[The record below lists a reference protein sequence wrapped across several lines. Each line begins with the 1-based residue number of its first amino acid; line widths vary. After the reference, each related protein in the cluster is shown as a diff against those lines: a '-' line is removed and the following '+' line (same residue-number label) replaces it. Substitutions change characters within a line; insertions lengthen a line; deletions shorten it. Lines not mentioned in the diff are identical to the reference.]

1 MGIEK
6 NMEEMSVAK
15 CSCFVS
21 FNQDTQC
28 TLKYIMSEQKY
39 GADIVADSLIN
50 HGVDLVFGIPG
61 AKIDRLFETLE
72 HPKAGQKVPKLIV
85 ARHEQNAAFMA
96 QAFARITGKTGVV
109 IATSG
114 PGVGNLVTGLM
125 TANAESDPVVA
136 IGGQVQRKDLYRL
149 THQST
154 NSVALFTPIT
164 NFSSEVQDPNNISEI
179 LANAFAAANGAK
191 KGAAFV
197 SLPQDIDD
205 APVNI
210 NALAQVPMAQQGAAS
225 LVDLD
230 WLAGAI
236 KQAKLPV
243 LLVGARASDDESVA
257 SLHKLLNQVS
267 LPVVE
272 TFQGAGVISR
282 DLEEASYFGR
292 IGLFRN
298 QTGDKLLQ
306 QSDLVITLGYDAIE
320 YEPRNWN
327 KENNL
332 NIVALD
338 TTPVQID
345 NNFVPQR
352 QLVGDL
358 SQSIDLLTERI
369 AGYQLPDDSQQTLH
383 DLKTDLRLSNEP
395 TYTPA
400 EGNLNHPLTVIKSIQ
415 AHVTD
420 DMTVSTD
427 IGSHYIWMARHFKS
441 YVARHFL
448 ISNGMQTLGVGL
460 PWAMTAA
467 MVRPNAKS
475 VSVSGDGGFFFSAM
489 ELETAVRLNLNT
501 VHIVWNDNA
510 HYDMVKFQEEM
521 KYDGESAGV
530 DFGNID
536 LVKYAEAFGAKGLRV
551 TTPADLDAVLDEAF
565 ATQGPV
571 VVDIPVDYS
580 HNYELGSQ
588 LIQGE
593 G

>member
-1 MGIEK
+1 MANK
-6 NMEEMSVAK
+6 
-15 CSCFVS
+15 
-21 FNQDTQC
+21 
-28 TLKYIMSEQKY
+28 KY
-39 GADIVADSLIN
+39 GADIVTDSLVN

-72 HPKAGQKVPKLIV
+72 HPAEGQRVPKLVV

-114 PGVGNLVTGLM
+114 PGVGNLATGLM
-125 TANAESDPVVA
+125 TATAESDPIVA
-136 IGGQVQRKDLYRL
+136 IGGQVPRNDLYRL

-154 NSVALFTPIT
+154 NSVALFSPIT
-164 NFSSEVQDPNNISEI
+164 NLASEIQDPNNISEI
-179 LANAFAAANGAK
+179 IANAFAAANGVK
-191 KGAAFV
+191 KGATFV
-197 SLPQDIDD
+197 SLPQDVDD
-205 APVNI
+205 AQVTI
-210 NALAQVPMAQQGAAS
+210 EALPKITPAQQGAAAIK
-225 LVDLD
+225 DID
-230 WLAGAI
+230 WLAEQI
-236 KQAKLPV
+236 KAAKLPV
-243 LLVGARASDDESVA
+243 LLVGSRGSDDATVTA
-257 SLHKLLNQVS
+257 LHQLLKQTT

-282 DLEEASYFGR
+282 ELEPETFFGR

-298 QTGDKLLQ
+298 QTGDKLLK

-327 KENNL
+327 KENTL

-358 SQSIDLLTERI
+358 AQSLRLLIERLN
-369 AGYQLPDDSQQTLH
+369 GYELPTTSKEV
-383 DLKTDLRLSNEP
+383 LKKLKADLRASDEP
-395 TYTPA
+395 SYTPA
-400 EGNLNHPLTVIKSIQ
+400 QGNLNHPLDVIKSIQ

-441 YVARHFL
+441 YVARHYL

-460 PWAMTAA
+460 PWALAAA

-489 ELETAVRLNLNT
+489 ELETAVRLGLNT

-510 HYDMVKFQEEM
+510 YYDMVKFQEEM
-521 KYDGESAGV
+521 KYNGQSAGV
-530 DFGNID
+530 KFGNID
-536 LVKYAEAFGAKGLRV
+536 LVKYAESFGAKGLRV
-551 TTPADLDAVLDEAF
+551 ETPDDLDTVLDEAF
-565 ATQGPV
+565 STQGPV

-588 LIQGE
+588 LIGSE

>member
-1 MGIEK
+1 MANK
-6 NMEEMSVAK
+6 
-15 CSCFVS
+15 
-21 FNQDTQC
+21 
-28 TLKYIMSEQKY
+28 KY
-39 GADIVADSLIN
+39 GADIVTDSLVN

-72 HPKAGQKVPKLIV
+72 HPAEGQRVPKLVV

-114 PGVGNLVTGLM
+114 PGVGNLATGLM
-125 TANAESDPVVA
+125 TATAESDPIVA
-136 IGGQVQRKDLYRL
+136 IGGQVPRNDLYRL

-154 NSVALFTPIT
+154 NSVALFSPIT
-164 NFSSEVQDPNNISEI
+164 NLASEIQDPNNISEI
-179 LANAFAAANGAK
+179 IANAFAAANGAK
-191 KGAAFV
+191 KGATFV
-197 SLPQDIDD
+197 SLPQDVDD
-205 APVNI
+205 AQVTI
-210 NALAQVPMAQQGAAS
+210 EALPKITPAQQGAAAIK
-225 LVDLD
+225 DID
-230 WLAGAI
+230 WLAEQI
-236 KQAKLPV
+236 KAAKLPV
-243 LLVGARASDDESVA
+243 LLVGSRGSDDATVTA
-257 SLHKLLNQVS
+257 LHQLLKQTT

-282 DLEEASYFGR
+282 ELEPETFFGR

-298 QTGDKLLQ
+298 QTGDKLLK

-358 SQSIDLLTERI
+358 AQSLRLLIERLN
-369 AGYQLPDDSQQTLH
+369 GYELPTTSKVV
-383 DLKTDLRLSNEP
+383 LKKLKADLRASDEP
-395 TYTPA
+395 SYTPA
-400 EGNLNHPLTVIKSIQ
+400 QGNLNHPLDVIKSIQ

-441 YVARHFL
+441 YVARHYL

-460 PWAMTAA
+460 PWALGAA

-489 ELETAVRLNLNT
+489 ELETAVRLGLNT

-510 HYDMVKFQEEM
+510 YYDMVKFQEEM
-521 KYDGESAGV
+521 KYNGQSAGV
-530 DFGNID
+530 KFGNID
-536 LVKYAEAFGAKGLRV
+536 LVKYAESFGAKGLRV
-551 TTPADLDAVLDEAF
+551 ETPDDLDTVLDEAF
-565 ATQGPV
+565 STQGPV

-588 LIQGE
+588 LIGSE

>member
-1 MGIEK
+1 M
-6 NMEEMSVAK
+6 
-15 CSCFVS
+15 
-21 FNQDTQC
+21 T
-28 TLKYIMSEQKY
+28 EQKY
-39 GADIVADSLIN
+39 GSDIVTDSLVN

-72 HPKAGQKVPKLIV
+72 HPKTGQKVPKLIV
-85 ARHEQNAAFMA
+85 TRHEQNAAFMA
-96 QAFARITGKTGVV
+96 QAFSRITGKTGVV

-114 PGVGNLVTGLM
+114 PGVGNLATGLM
-125 TANAESDPVVA
+125 TANAESDSVVA
-136 IGGQVQRKDLYRL
+136 IGGQVPRRDLYRL

-154 NSVALFTPIT
+154 NSVSLFNAIT
-164 NFSSEVQDPNNISEI
+164 HYSSEIQDPNNISEI
-179 LANAFAAANGAK
+179 IANAFAAANGAK

-197 SLPQDIDD
+197 SLPQDVDD
-205 APVNI
+205 APVSI
-210 NALAQVPMAQQGAAS
+210 SALPQVPEAQQGAAAIA
-225 LVDLD
+225 DID
-230 WLAGAI
+230 WLTEQI
-236 KQAKLPV
+236 KQANLPV
-243 LLVGARASDDESVA
+243 LLVGARGSDDATVTA
-257 SLHKLLNQVS
+257 LHHLLKQTT

-282 DLEEASYFGR
+282 DLEPETFFGR

-306 QSDLVITLGYDAIE
+306 QADLVVTLGYDAIE

-338 TTPVQID
+338 TTHVQID
-345 NNFVPQR
+345 NNFVPKR
-352 QLVGDL
+352 QLIGDL
-358 SQSIDLLTERI
+358 AQSLDLLAERINGYQVPAESQSV
-369 AGYQLPDDSQQTLH
+369 
-383 DLKTDLRLSNEP
+383 LKALKDDLRASDESS
-395 TYTPA
+395 YTPA
-400 EGNLNHPLTVIKSIQ
+400 EGNLNHPLNVIKSIQ

-441 YVARHFL
+441 YVARHYL

-460 PWAMTAA
+460 PWALAAA

-489 ELETAVRLNLNT
+489 ELETAVRLGLNT

-510 HYDMVKFQEEM
+510 YYDMVKFQEEM
-521 KYDGESAGV
+521 KYNGQSAGV
-530 DFGNID
+530 KFGNID
-536 LVKYAEAFGAKGLRV
+536 LVKYAESFGAKGLRV
-551 TTPADLDAVLDEAF
+551 ETPDDLDTVLDEAF
-565 ATQGPV
+565 STQGPV

-588 LIQGE
+588 LIGSE

>member
-1 MGIEK
+1 MANK
-6 NMEEMSVAK
+6 
-15 CSCFVS
+15 
-21 FNQDTQC
+21 
-28 TLKYIMSEQKY
+28 KY
-39 GADIVADSLIN
+39 GADIVTDSLVN

-72 HPKAGQKVPKLIV
+72 HPAEGQRVPKLVV

-114 PGVGNLVTGLM
+114 PGVGNLATGLM
-125 TANAESDPVVA
+125 TATAESDPIVA
-136 IGGQVQRKDLYRL
+136 IGGQVPRNDLYRL

-154 NSVALFTPIT
+154 NSVALFSPIT
-164 NFSSEVQDPNNISEI
+164 NLASEIQDPNNISEI
-179 LANAFAAANGAK
+179 IANAFAAANGAK
-191 KGAAFV
+191 KGATFV
-197 SLPQDIDD
+197 SLPQDVDD
-205 APVNI
+205 AQVTI
-210 NALAQVPMAQQGAAS
+210 EALPKITPAQQGAAAIK
-225 LVDLD
+225 DID
-230 WLAGAI
+230 WLAEQI
-236 KQAKLPV
+236 KAAKLPV
-243 LLVGARASDDESVA
+243 LLVGSRGSDDATVTA
-257 SLHKLLNQVS
+257 LHQLLKQTT

-282 DLEEASYFGR
+282 ELEPETFFGR

-298 QTGDKLLQ
+298 QTGDKLLK

-358 SQSIDLLTERI
+358 AQSLRLLIERLN
-369 AGYQLPDDSQQTLH
+369 GYELPTTSKEV
-383 DLKTDLRLSNEP
+383 LKKLKADLRASDEP
-395 TYTPA
+395 SYTPA
-400 EGNLNHPLTVIKSIQ
+400 QGNLNHPLDVIKSIQ

-427 IGSHYIWMARHFKS
+427 IGSHYIWLARHFKS
-441 YVARHFL
+441 YVARHYL

-460 PWAMTAA
+460 PWALAAA
-467 MVRPNAKS
+467 MVRPNAIS

-489 ELETAVRLNLNT
+489 ELETAVRLGLNT

-510 HYDMVKFQEEM
+510 YYDMVKFQEEM
-521 KYDGESAGV
+521 KYNGQSAGV
-530 DFGNID
+530 KFGNID
-536 LVKYAEAFGAKGLRV
+536 LVKYAESFGAKGLRV
-551 TTPADLDAVLDEAF
+551 ETPDDLDTVLDEAF
-565 ATQGPV
+565 STQGPV

-588 LIQGE
+588 LIGSE

>member
-1 MGIEK
+1 MANK
-6 NMEEMSVAK
+6 
-15 CSCFVS
+15 
-21 FNQDTQC
+21 
-28 TLKYIMSEQKY
+28 KY
-39 GADIVADSLIN
+39 GADIVTDSLVN

-72 HPKAGQKVPKLIV
+72 HPAEGQRVPKLVV

-114 PGVGNLVTGLM
+114 PGVGNLATGLM
-125 TANAESDPVVA
+125 TATAESDPIVA
-136 IGGQVQRKDLYRL
+136 IGGQVPRNDLYRL

-154 NSVALFTPIT
+154 NSIALFSPIT
-164 NFSSEVQDPNNISEI
+164 NLASEIQDPNNISEI
-179 LANAFAAANGAK
+179 IANAFAAANSAK
-191 KGAAFV
+191 KGATFV
-197 SLPQDIDD
+197 SLPQDVDD
-205 APVNI
+205 AQVTI
-210 NALAQVPMAQQGAAS
+210 EALPKITPAQQGAAAIK
-225 LVDLD
+225 DID
-230 WLAGAI
+230 WLAEQI
-236 KQAKLPV
+236 KAAKLPV
-243 LLVGARASDDESVA
+243 LLVGSRGSDDATVTA
-257 SLHKLLNQVS
+257 LHQLLKQTT

-282 DLEEASYFGR
+282 ELEPETFFGR

-298 QTGDKLLQ
+298 QTGDKLLK

-358 SQSIDLLTERI
+358 AQSLRLLIERLN
-369 AGYQLPDDSQQTLH
+369 GYELPTTSKVV
-383 DLKTDLRLSNEP
+383 LKKLKADLRASDEP
-395 TYTPA
+395 SYTPA
-400 EGNLNHPLTVIKSIQ
+400 QGNLNHPLDVIKSIQ

-441 YVARHFL
+441 YVARHYL

-460 PWAMTAA
+460 PWALAAA

-489 ELETAVRLNLNT
+489 ELETAVRLGLNT

-510 HYDMVKFQEEM
+510 YYDMVKFQEEM
-521 KYDGESAGV
+521 KYNGQSAGV
-530 DFGNID
+530 KFGNID
-536 LVKYAEAFGAKGLRV
+536 LVKYAESFGAKGLRV
-551 TTPADLDAVLDEAF
+551 ETPNDLDTVLDEAF
-565 ATQGPV
+565 STQGPV

-588 LIQGE
+588 LIGSE

>member
-1 MGIEK
+1 MANK
-6 NMEEMSVAK
+6 
-15 CSCFVS
+15 
-21 FNQDTQC
+21 
-28 TLKYIMSEQKY
+28 KY
-39 GADIVADSLIN
+39 GADIVTDSLVN

-72 HPKAGQKVPKLIV
+72 HPAEGQRVSKLVV

-114 PGVGNLVTGLM
+114 PGVGNLATGLM
-125 TANAESDPVVA
+125 TATAESDPIVA
-136 IGGQVQRKDLYRL
+136 IGGQVPRNDLYRL

-154 NSVALFTPIT
+154 NSVALFSPIT
-164 NFSSEVQDPNNISEI
+164 NLASEIQDPNNISEI
-179 LANAFAAANGAK
+179 IANAFAAANGAK
-191 KGAAFV
+191 KGATFV
-197 SLPQDIDD
+197 SLPQDVDD
-205 APVNI
+205 AQVTI
-210 NALAQVPMAQQGAAS
+210 EALPKITPAQQGAAAIK
-225 LVDLD
+225 DID
-230 WLAGAI
+230 WLAEQI
-236 KQAKLPV
+236 KAAKLPV
-243 LLVGARASDDESVA
+243 LLVGSRGSDDATVTA
-257 SLHKLLNQVS
+257 LHQLLKQTT

-282 DLEEASYFGR
+282 ELEPETFFGR

-298 QTGDKLLQ
+298 QTGDKLLK
-306 QSDLVITLGYDAIE
+306 QSDIVITLGYDAIE

-358 SQSIDLLTERI
+358 AQSLRLLIERLN
-369 AGYQLPDDSQQTLH
+369 GYELPTTSKEV
-383 DLKTDLRLSNEP
+383 LKKLKADLRASDEP
-395 TYTPA
+395 SYTPA
-400 EGNLNHPLTVIKSIQ
+400 QGNLNHPLDVIKSIQ

-441 YVARHFL
+441 YVARHYL

-460 PWAMTAA
+460 PWALAAA

-489 ELETAVRLNLNT
+489 ELETAVRLGLNT

-510 HYDMVKFQEEM
+510 YYDMVKFQEEM
-521 KYDGESAGV
+521 KYNGQSAGV
-530 DFGNID
+530 KFGNID
-536 LVKYAEAFGAKGLRV
+536 LVKYAESFGAKGLRV
-551 TTPADLDAVLDEAF
+551 ETPDDLDTVLDEAF
-565 ATQGPV
+565 STQGPV

-588 LIQGE
+588 LIGSE

>member
-1 MGIEK
+1 MANK
-6 NMEEMSVAK
+6 
-15 CSCFVS
+15 
-21 FNQDTQC
+21 
-28 TLKYIMSEQKY
+28 KY
-39 GADIVADSLIN
+39 GADIVTDSLVN

-72 HPKAGQKVPKLIV
+72 HPAEGQRVPKLVV

-114 PGVGNLVTGLM
+114 PGVGNLATGLM
-125 TANAESDPVVA
+125 TATAESDPIVA
-136 IGGQVQRKDLYRL
+136 IGGQVPRNDLYRL

-154 NSVALFTPIT
+154 NSIALFSPIT
-164 NFSSEVQDPNNISEI
+164 NLASEIQDPNNISEI
-179 LANAFAAANGAK
+179 IANAFAAANGAK
-191 KGAAFV
+191 KGATFV
-197 SLPQDIDD
+197 SLPQDVDD
-205 APVNI
+205 AQVTI
-210 NALAQVPMAQQGAAS
+210 EALPKITPAQQGAAAIK
-225 LVDLD
+225 DID
-230 WLAGAI
+230 WLAEQI
-236 KQAKLPV
+236 KAAKLPV
-243 LLVGARASDDESVA
+243 LLVGSRGSDDATVTA
-257 SLHKLLNQVS
+257 LHQLLKQTT

-282 DLEEASYFGR
+282 ELEPETFFGR

-298 QTGDKLLQ
+298 QTGDKLLK

-358 SQSIDLLTERI
+358 AQSLRLLIERLN
-369 AGYQLPDDSQQTLH
+369 GYELPTTSKVV
-383 DLKTDLRLSNEP
+383 LKKLKADLRASDEP
-395 TYTPA
+395 SYTPA
-400 EGNLNHPLTVIKSIQ
+400 QGNLNHPLDVIKSIQ

-441 YVARHFL
+441 YVARHYL

-460 PWAMTAA
+460 PWALAAA

-489 ELETAVRLNLNT
+489 ELETGVRLGLNT

-510 HYDMVKFQEEM
+510 YYDMVKFQEEM
-521 KYDGESAGV
+521 KYNGQSAGV
-530 DFGNID
+530 KFGNID
-536 LVKYAEAFGAKGLRV
+536 LVKYAESFGAKGLRV
-551 TTPADLDAVLDEAF
+551 ETPDDLDTVLDEAF
-565 ATQGPV
+565 STQGPV

-588 LIQGE
+588 LIGSE

>member
-1 MGIEK
+1 M
-6 NMEEMSVAK
+6 
-15 CSCFVS
+15 
-21 FNQDTQC
+21 T
-28 TLKYIMSEQKY
+28 EQKY
-39 GADIVADSLIN
+39 GSDIVTDSLVN

-72 HPKAGQKVPKLIV
+72 HPKTGQKVPKLIV
-85 ARHEQNAAFMA
+85 TRHEQNAAFMA
-96 QAFARITGKTGVV
+96 QAFSRITGKTGVV

-114 PGVGNLVTGLM
+114 PGVGNLATGLM
-125 TANAESDPVVA
+125 TANAESDSVVA
-136 IGGQVQRKDLYRL
+136 IGGQVPRRDLYRL

-154 NSVALFTPIT
+154 NSVSLFNAIT
-164 NFSSEVQDPNNISEI
+164 HYSSEIQDPNNISEI
-179 LANAFAAANGAK
+179 IANAFAAANGAK

-197 SLPQDIDD
+197 SLPQDVDD
-205 APVNI
+205 APVSI
-210 NALAQVPMAQQGAAS
+210 SALPQVPEAQQGAAAIA
-225 LVDLD
+225 DID
-230 WLAGAI
+230 WLTEQI
-236 KQAKLPV
+236 KQANLPV
-243 LLVGARASDDESVA
+243 LLVGARGSDDATVTA
-257 SLHKLLNQVS
+257 LHHLLKQTT

-282 DLEEASYFGR
+282 DLEPETFFGR

-306 QSDLVITLGYDAIE
+306 QADLVVTLGYDAIE

-338 TTPVQID
+338 TTHVQID
-345 NNFVPQR
+345 NNFVPKR
-352 QLVGDL
+352 QLIGDL
-358 SQSIDLLTERI
+358 AQSLDLLAERINGYQVPAESQSV
-369 AGYQLPDDSQQTLH
+369 
-383 DLKTDLRLSNEP
+383 LKALKDDLRASDEP
-395 TYTPA
+395 SYTPA
-400 EGNLNHPLTVIKSIQ
+400 EGNLNHPLNVIKSIQ

-460 PWAMTAA
+460 PWSLTAA

-489 ELETAVRLNLNT
+489 ELETAVRLQLDT

-521 KYDGESAGV
+521 KYNGESAGV
-530 DFGNID
+530 TFGNID
-536 LVKYAEAFGAKGLRV
+536 IVKYAESFGTKGLRV
-551 TTPADLDAVLDEAF
+551 TTPDQLDKILDEAF
-565 ATQGPV
+565 ATEGPV

-588 LIQGE
+588 LIESE

>member
-1 MGIEK
+1 MVNK
-6 NMEEMSVAK
+6 
-15 CSCFVS
+15 
-21 FNQDTQC
+21 
-28 TLKYIMSEQKY
+28 KY
-39 GADIVADSLIN
+39 GADIVTESLVN

-72 HPKAGQKVPKLIV
+72 HPAEGQRVPKLVV

-114 PGVGNLVTGLM
+114 PGVGNLATGLM
-125 TANAESDPVVA
+125 TATAESDPIVA
-136 IGGQVQRKDLYRL
+136 IGGQVPRNDLYRL

-154 NSVALFTPIT
+154 NSVALFSPIT
-164 NFSSEVQDPNNISEI
+164 NLASEIQDPNNISEI
-179 LANAFAAANGAK
+179 IANAFAAANGAK
-191 KGAAFV
+191 KGATFV
-197 SLPQDIDD
+197 SLPQDVDD
-205 APVNI
+205 AQVTI
-210 NALAQVPMAQQGAAS
+210 DALPEITPAQQGAAAIK
-225 LVDLD
+225 DID
-230 WLAGAI
+230 WLAEQI
-236 KQAKLPV
+236 KAAKLPV
-243 LLVGARASDDESVA
+243 LLVGSRGSDDATVTA
-257 SLHKLLNQVS
+257 LHQLLKQTT

-282 DLEEASYFGR
+282 ELEPETFFGR

-298 QTGDKLLQ
+298 QTGDKLLK
-306 QSDLVITLGYDAIE
+306 QSDLVVTLGYDAIE

-358 SQSIDLLTERI
+358 AQSLRLLMERLN
-369 AGYQLPDDSQQTLH
+369 GYELPTTSKEV
-383 DLKTDLRLSNEP
+383 LKKLKEDLRASDEP
-395 TYTPA
+395 SYTPA
-400 EGNLNHPLTVIKSIQ
+400 QGNLNHPLDIIKSIQ

-441 YVARHFL
+441 YVARHYL

-460 PWAMTAA
+460 PWALAAA

-489 ELETAVRLNLNT
+489 ELETAERLGLNT

-510 HYDMVKFQEEM
+510 YYDMVKFQEEM
-521 KYDGESAGV
+521 KYNGQSAGV
-530 DFGNID
+530 KFGNID
-536 LVKYAEAFGAKGLRV
+536 LVKYAESFGAKGLRV
-551 TTPADLDAVLDEAF
+551 ETPDDLDTVLDEAF

-588 LIQGE
+588 LIGSE

>member
-1 MGIEK
+1 MANK
-6 NMEEMSVAK
+6 
-15 CSCFVS
+15 
-21 FNQDTQC
+21 
-28 TLKYIMSEQKY
+28 KY
-39 GADIVADSLIN
+39 GADIVTDSLVN

-72 HPKAGQKVPKLIV
+72 HPAEGQRVPKLVV

-114 PGVGNLVTGLM
+114 PGVGNLATGLM
-125 TANAESDPVVA
+125 TATAESDPIVA
-136 IGGQVQRKDLYRL
+136 IGGQVPRNDLYRL

-154 NSVALFTPIT
+154 NSVALFSPIT
-164 NFSSEVQDPNNISEI
+164 ILASEIQDPNNISEI
-179 LANAFAAANGAK
+179 IANAFAAANGAK
-191 KGAAFV
+191 KGATFV
-197 SLPQDIDD
+197 SLPQDVDD
-205 APVNI
+205 AQVTI
-210 NALAQVPMAQQGAAS
+210 EALPKITPAQQGAAAIK
-225 LVDLD
+225 DID
-230 WLAGAI
+230 WLAEQI
-236 KQAKLPV
+236 KAAKLPV
-243 LLVGARASDDESVA
+243 LLVGSRGSDDATVTA
-257 SLHKLLNQVS
+257 LHQLLKQTT

-282 DLEEASYFGR
+282 ELEPETFFGR

-298 QTGDKLLQ
+298 QTGDKLLK

-327 KENNL
+327 KENTL

-358 SQSIDLLTERI
+358 AQSLRLLIERLN
-369 AGYQLPDDSQQTLH
+369 GYELPTTSKVV
-383 DLKTDLRLSNEP
+383 LKKLKADLRASDEP
-395 TYTPA
+395 SYTPA
-400 EGNLNHPLTVIKSIQ
+400 QGNLNHPLDVIKSIQ

-441 YVARHFL
+441 YVARHYL

-460 PWAMTAA
+460 PWALAAA

-489 ELETAVRLNLNT
+489 ELETAVRLGLNT

-510 HYDMVKFQEEM
+510 YYDMVKFQEEM
-521 KYDGESAGV
+521 KYNGQSAGV
-530 DFGNID
+530 KFGNID
-536 LVKYAEAFGAKGLRV
+536 LVKYAESFGAKGLRV
-551 TTPADLDAVLDEAF
+551 ETPDDLDTVLDEAF
-565 ATQGPV
+565 STQGPV

-588 LIQGE
+588 LIGSE

>member
-1 MGIEK
+1 MANK
-6 NMEEMSVAK
+6 
-15 CSCFVS
+15 
-21 FNQDTQC
+21 
-28 TLKYIMSEQKY
+28 KY
-39 GADIVADSLIN
+39 GADIVTDSLVN

-72 HPKAGQKVPKLIV
+72 HPAEGQRVPKLVV

-114 PGVGNLVTGLM
+114 PGVGNLATGLM
-125 TANAESDPVVA
+125 TATAESDPIVA
-136 IGGQVQRKDLYRL
+136 IGGQVPRNDLYRL

-154 NSVALFTPIT
+154 NSIALFSPIT
-164 NFSSEVQDPNNISEI
+164 NLASEIQDPNNISEI
-179 LANAFAAANGAK
+179 IANAFAAANGAK
-191 KGAAFV
+191 KGATFV
-197 SLPQDIDD
+197 SLPQDVDD
-205 APVNI
+205 AQVTI
-210 NALAQVPMAQQGAAS
+210 EALPKITPAQQGAAAIK
-225 LVDLD
+225 DID
-230 WLAGAI
+230 WLAEQI
-236 KQAKLPV
+236 KAAKLPV
-243 LLVGARASDDESVA
+243 LLVGSRGSDDATVTA
-257 SLHKLLNQVS
+257 LHQLLKQTT

-272 TFQGAGVISR
+272 TFQGAGVIPR
-282 DLEEASYFGR
+282 ELEPETFFGR

-298 QTGDKLLQ
+298 QTGDKLLK

-358 SQSIDLLTERI
+358 AQSLRLLIERLN
-369 AGYQLPDDSQQTLH
+369 GYELPTTSKVV
-383 DLKTDLRLSNEP
+383 LKKLKADLRASDEP
-395 TYTPA
+395 SYTPA
-400 EGNLNHPLTVIKSIQ
+400 QGNLNHPLDVIKSIQ

-441 YVARHFL
+441 YVARHYL

-460 PWAMTAA
+460 PWALAAA

-489 ELETAVRLNLNT
+489 ELETAVRLGLNT

-510 HYDMVKFQEEM
+510 YYDMVKFQEEM
-521 KYDGESAGV
+521 KYNGQSAGV
-530 DFGNID
+530 KFGNID
-536 LVKYAEAFGAKGLRV
+536 LVKYAESFGAKGLRV
-551 TTPADLDAVLDEAF
+551 ETPDDLDTVLDEAF
-565 ATQGPV
+565 STQGPV

-588 LIQGE
+588 LIGSE

>member
-1 MGIEK
+1 MANK
-6 NMEEMSVAK
+6 
-15 CSCFVS
+15 
-21 FNQDTQC
+21 
-28 TLKYIMSEQKY
+28 KY
-39 GADIVADSLIN
+39 GADIVTDSLVN

-72 HPKAGQKVPKLIV
+72 HPAEGQRVPKLVV

-114 PGVGNLVTGLM
+114 PGVGNLATGLM
-125 TANAESDPVVA
+125 TATAESDPIVA
-136 IGGQVQRKDLYRL
+136 IGGQVPRNDLYRL

-154 NSVALFTPIT
+154 NSVALFSPIT
-164 NFSSEVQDPNNISEI
+164 NLASEIQDPNNISEI
-179 LANAFAAANGAK
+179 IANAFAAANGAK
-191 KGAAFV
+191 KGATFV
-197 SLPQDIDD
+197 SLPQDVDD
-205 APVNI
+205 AQVTI
-210 NALAQVPMAQQGAAS
+210 EALPKITPAQQGAAAIK
-225 LVDLD
+225 DID
-230 WLAGAI
+230 WLAEQI
-236 KQAKLPV
+236 KAAKLPV
-243 LLVGARASDDESVA
+243 LLVGSRGSDDATVTA
-257 SLHKLLNQVS
+257 LHQLLKQTT

-272 TFQGAGVISR
+272 TFQGAGVIPR
-282 DLEEASYFGR
+282 ELEPETFFGR

-298 QTGDKLLQ
+298 QTGDKLLK

-358 SQSIDLLTERI
+358 AQSLRLLIERLN
-369 AGYQLPDDSQQTLH
+369 GYELPTTSEEV
-383 DLKTDLRLSNEP
+383 LKKLKADLRASDEP
-395 TYTPA
+395 SYTPA
-400 EGNLNHPLTVIKSIQ
+400 QGNLNHPLDVIKSIQ

-441 YVARHFL
+441 YVARHYL

-460 PWAMTAA
+460 PWALAAA

-489 ELETAVRLNLNT
+489 ELETAVRLGLNT

-510 HYDMVKFQEEM
+510 YYDMVKFQEEM
-521 KYDGESAGV
+521 KYNGQSAGV
-530 DFGNID
+530 KFGNID
-536 LVKYAEAFGAKGLRV
+536 LVKYAESFGAKGLRV
-551 TTPADLDAVLDEAF
+551 ETPDDLDTVLDEAF
-565 ATQGPV
+565 STQGPV

-588 LIQGE
+588 LIGSE

>member
-1 MGIEK
+1 MANK
-6 NMEEMSVAK
+6 
-15 CSCFVS
+15 
-21 FNQDTQC
+21 
-28 TLKYIMSEQKY
+28 KY
-39 GADIVADSLIN
+39 GADIVTDSLVN

-72 HPKAGQKVPKLIV
+72 HPAEGQRVPKLVV

-114 PGVGNLVTGLM
+114 PGVGNLATGLM
-125 TANAESDPVVA
+125 TATAESDPIVA
-136 IGGQVQRKDLYRL
+136 IGGQVPRNDLYRL

-154 NSVALFTPIT
+154 NSVALFSPIT
-164 NFSSEVQDPNNISEI
+164 NLASEIQDPNNISEI
-179 LANAFAAANGAK
+179 IANAFAAANGAK
-191 KGAAFV
+191 KGATFV
-197 SLPQDIDD
+197 SLPQDVDD
-205 APVNI
+205 AQVTI
-210 NALAQVPMAQQGAAS
+210 EALPKITPAQQGAAAIK
-225 LVDLD
+225 DID
-230 WLAGAI
+230 WLAEQI
-236 KQAKLPV
+236 KAAKLPV
-243 LLVGARASDDESVA
+243 LLVGSRGSDDATVTA
-257 SLHKLLNQVS
+257 LHQLLKQTT

-282 DLEEASYFGR
+282 ELEPETFFGR

-298 QTGDKLLQ
+298 QTGDKLLK

-327 KENNL
+327 KENTL

-358 SQSIDLLTERI
+358 AQSLRLLIERLN
-369 AGYQLPDDSQQTLH
+369 GYELPTTSKVV
-383 DLKTDLRLSNEP
+383 LKKLKADLRASDEP
-395 TYTPA
+395 SYTPA
-400 EGNLNHPLTVIKSIQ
+400 QGNLNHPLDVIKSIQ

-441 YVARHFL
+441 YVARHYL

-460 PWAMTAA
+460 PWALAAA

-489 ELETAVRLNLNT
+489 ELETAVRLGLNT

-510 HYDMVKFQEEM
+510 YYDMVKFQEEM
-521 KYDGESAGV
+521 KYNGQSAGV
-530 DFGNID
+530 KFGNID
-536 LVKYAEAFGAKGLRV
+536 LVKYAESFGAKGLRV
-551 TTPADLDAVLDEAF
+551 ETPDDLDTVLDEAF
-565 ATQGPV
+565 STQGPV

-588 LIQGE
+588 LIGSE

>member
-1 MGIEK
+1 MANK
-6 NMEEMSVAK
+6 
-15 CSCFVS
+15 
-21 FNQDTQC
+21 
-28 TLKYIMSEQKY
+28 KY
-39 GADIVADSLIN
+39 GADIVTDSLVN

-72 HPKAGQKVPKLIV
+72 HPAEGQRVPKLVV

-114 PGVGNLVTGLM
+114 PGVGNLATGLM
-125 TANAESDPVVA
+125 TATAESDPIVA
-136 IGGQVQRKDLYRL
+136 IGGQVPRNDLYRL

-154 NSVALFTPIT
+154 NSVALFSPIT
-164 NFSSEVQDPNNISEI
+164 NLASEIQDPNNISEI
-179 LANAFAAANGAK
+179 IANAFAAANGAK
-191 KGAAFV
+191 KGATFV
-197 SLPQDIDD
+197 SLPQDVDD
-205 APVNI
+205 AQVTI
-210 NALAQVPMAQQGAAS
+210 EALPKITPAQQGAAAIK
-225 LVDLD
+225 DID
-230 WLAGAI
+230 WLAEQI
-236 KQAKLPV
+236 KAAKLPV
-243 LLVGARASDDESVA
+243 LLVGSRGSDDATVTA
-257 SLHKLLNQVS
+257 LHQLLKQTT

-282 DLEEASYFGR
+282 ELEPETFFGR

-298 QTGDKLLQ
+298 QTGDKLLK

-352 QLVGDL
+352 QMVGDL
-358 SQSIDLLTERI
+358 AQSLRLLIERLN
-369 AGYQLPDDSQQTLH
+369 GYELPTTSKEV
-383 DLKTDLRLSNEP
+383 LKKLKADLRASDEP
-395 TYTPA
+395 SYTPA
-400 EGNLNHPLTVIKSIQ
+400 QGNLNHPLDVIKSIQ

-441 YVARHFL
+441 YVARHYL

-460 PWAMTAA
+460 PWALAAA

-489 ELETAVRLNLNT
+489 ELETAVRLGLNT

-510 HYDMVKFQEEM
+510 YYDMVKFQEEM
-521 KYDGESAGV
+521 KYNGQSAGV
-530 DFGNID
+530 KFGNID
-536 LVKYAEAFGAKGLRV
+536 LVKYAESFGAKGLRV
-551 TTPADLDAVLDEAF
+551 ETPDDLDTVLDEAF
-565 ATQGPV
+565 STQGPV

-588 LIQGE
+588 LIGSE

>member
-1 MGIEK
+1 M
-6 NMEEMSVAK
+6 
-15 CSCFVS
+15 
-21 FNQDTQC
+21 T
-28 TLKYIMSEQKY
+28 EQKY
-39 GADIVADSLIN
+39 GSDIVTDSLVN

-85 ARHEQNAAFMA
+85 TRHEQNAAFMA
-96 QAFARITGKTGVV
+96 QAFSRITGKTGVV

-114 PGVGNLVTGLM
+114 PGVGNLATGLM
-125 TANAESDPVVA
+125 TANAESDSVVA
-136 IGGQVQRKDLYRL
+136 IGGQVPRRDLYRL

-154 NSVALFTPIT
+154 NSVSLFNAIT
-164 NFSSEVQDPNNISEI
+164 HYSSEIQDPNNISEI
-179 LANAFAAANGAK
+179 IANAFAAANGDK

-197 SLPQDIDD
+197 SLPQDVDD
-205 APVNI
+205 APVSI
-210 NALAQVPMAQQGAAS
+210 SALPQVPEAQQGAAAIA
-225 LVDLD
+225 DLD
-230 WLAGAI
+230 WLAEQI

-243 LLVGARASDDESVA
+243 LLVGARGSDDATVTA
-257 SLHKLLNQVS
+257 LHHLLEQTT

-282 DLEEASYFGR
+282 DLEPETFFGR

-306 QSDLVITLGYDAIE
+306 QADLVVTLGYDAIE

-338 TTPVQID
+338 TTHVQID
-345 NNFVPQR
+345 NNFVPKR
-352 QLVGDL
+352 QLIGDL
-358 SQSIDLLTERI
+358 AQSLDLLAERINGYQVPAESQSV
-369 AGYQLPDDSQQTLH
+369 
-383 DLKTDLRLSNEP
+383 LKALKDDLRASDEP
-395 TYTPA
+395 SYTPA
-400 EGNLNHPLTVIKSIQ
+400 EGNLNHPLNVIKSIQ

-460 PWAMTAA
+460 PWALTAA

-489 ELETAVRLNLNT
+489 ELETAVRLQLNT

-521 KYDGESAGV
+521 KYNGESAGV
-530 DFGNID
+530 TFGNID
-536 LVKYAEAFGAKGLRV
+536 IVKYAESFGAKGLRV
-551 TTPADLDAVLDEAF
+551 TTPDQLDKILDEAF
-565 ATQGPV
+565 ATEGPV

-588 LIQGE
+588 LIESE

>member
-1 MGIEK
+1 
-6 NMEEMSVAK
+6 
-15 CSCFVS
+15 
-21 FNQDTQC
+21 
-28 TLKYIMSEQKY
+28 MSEQKY
-39 GADIVADSLIN
+39 GADIVTDSLVN

-72 HPKAGQKVPKLIV
+72 HPKSGQKVPKLIV
-85 ARHEQNAAFMA
+85 ARHEQNTAFMA

-125 TANAESDPVVA
+125 TASAESDSVVA
-136 IGGQVQRKDLYRL
+136 IGGQVPRRDLYRL

-154 NSVALFTPIT
+154 NSIALFNPIT
-164 NFSSEVQDPNNISEI
+164 NFSSEIQDPNNISEI

-205 APVNI
+205 APVDI
-210 NALAQVPMAQQGAAS
+210 DALAQVPMAKQGAAS
-225 LVDLD
+225 LADLD
-230 WLAGAI
+230 WLAGKI

-243 LLVGARASDDESVA
+243 LLVGARASDDQSVA
-257 SLHKLLNQVS
+257 ALHKLLNQVS

-282 DLEEASYFGR
+282 DLEETSYFGR

-352 QLVGDL
+352 QLIGDL

-369 AGYQLPDDSQQTLH
+369 NGYQLPDASQKNLH

-420 DMTVSTD
+420 DMIVSTD

-521 KYDGESAGV
+521 KYNGESAGV
-530 DFGNID
+530 NFGNID

-565 ATQGPV
+565 ATKGPV

-588 LIQGE
+588 LIHGE

>member
-1 MGIEK
+1 MANK
-6 NMEEMSVAK
+6 
-15 CSCFVS
+15 
-21 FNQDTQC
+21 
-28 TLKYIMSEQKY
+28 KY
-39 GADIVADSLIN
+39 GADIVTDSLVN

-72 HPKAGQKVPKLIV
+72 HPAEGQRVPKLVV

-114 PGVGNLVTGLM
+114 PGVGNLATGLM
-125 TANAESDPVVA
+125 TATAESDPIVA
-136 IGGQVQRKDLYRL
+136 IGGQVPRNDLYRL

-154 NSVALFTPIT
+154 NSVALFSPIT
-164 NFSSEVQDPNNISEI
+164 NLASEIQDPNNISEI
-179 LANAFAAANGAK
+179 IANAFAAANGAK
-191 KGAAFV
+191 KGATFV
-197 SLPQDIDD
+197 SLPQDVDD
-205 APVNI
+205 AQVTI
-210 NALAQVPMAQQGAAS
+210 EALPKITPAQQGAAAIK
-225 LVDLD
+225 DID
-230 WLAGAI
+230 WLAEQI
-236 KQAKLPV
+236 KAAKLPV
-243 LLVGARASDDESVA
+243 LLVGSRGSDDATVTA
-257 SLHKLLNQVS
+257 LHQLLKQTT

-272 TFQGAGVISR
+272 TFQGAGVIPR
-282 DLEEASYFGR
+282 ELEPETFFGR
-292 IGLFRN
+292 IGLFHN
-298 QTGDKLLQ
+298 QTGDKLLK

-327 KENNL
+327 KENTL

-358 SQSIDLLTERI
+358 AQSLRLLIERLN
-369 AGYQLPDDSQQTLH
+369 GYELPTTSEEV
-383 DLKTDLRLSNEP
+383 LKKLKADLRASDEP
-395 TYTPA
+395 SYTPA
-400 EGNLNHPLTVIKSIQ
+400 QGNLNHPLDVIKSIQ

-441 YVARHFL
+441 YVARHYL

-460 PWAMTAA
+460 PWALAAA

-489 ELETAVRLNLNT
+489 ELETAVRLGLNT
-501 VHIVWNDNA
+501 VHIVWNDNSY
-510 HYDMVKFQEEM
+510 YDMVKFQEEM
-521 KYDGESAGV
+521 KYNGQSAGV
-530 DFGNID
+530 KFGNID
-536 LVKYAEAFGAKGLRV
+536 LVKYAESFGAKGLRV
-551 TTPADLDAVLDEAF
+551 ETPDDLDTVLDEAF
-565 ATQGPV
+565 STQGPV

-588 LIQGE
+588 LIGSE

>member
-1 MGIEK
+1 MANK
-6 NMEEMSVAK
+6 
-15 CSCFVS
+15 
-21 FNQDTQC
+21 
-28 TLKYIMSEQKY
+28 KY
-39 GADIVADSLIN
+39 GADIVTDSLVN

-72 HPKAGQKVPKLIV
+72 HPAEGQRVPKLVV

-114 PGVGNLVTGLM
+114 PGVGNLATGLM
-125 TANAESDPVVA
+125 TATAESDPIVA
-136 IGGQVQRKDLYRL
+136 IGGQVPRNDLYRL

-154 NSVALFTPIT
+154 NSVALFSPIT
-164 NFSSEVQDPNNISEI
+164 NLASEIQDPNNISEI
-179 LANAFAAANGAK
+179 IANAFAAANGAK
-191 KGAAFV
+191 KGATFV
-197 SLPQDIDD
+197 SLPQDVDD
-205 APVNI
+205 AQVTI
-210 NALAQVPMAQQGAAS
+210 EALPKITPAQQGAAAIK
-225 LVDLD
+225 DID
-230 WLAGAI
+230 WLAEQI
-236 KQAKLPV
+236 KAAKLPV
-243 LLVGARASDDESVA
+243 LLVGSRGSDDATVTA
-257 SLHKLLNQVS
+257 LHQLLKQTT

-282 DLEEASYFGR
+282 ELEPETFFGR

-298 QTGDKLLQ
+298 QTGDKLLK

-358 SQSIDLLTERI
+358 AQSLRLLIERLN
-369 AGYQLPDDSQQTLH
+369 GYELPTTSKEV
-383 DLKTDLRLSNEP
+383 LKKLKADLRASDEP
-395 TYTPA
+395 SYTPA
-400 EGNLNHPLTVIKSIQ
+400 QGNLNHPLDVIKSIQ

-441 YVARHFL
+441 YVARHYL

-460 PWAMTAA
+460 PWALAAA

-489 ELETAVRLNLNT
+489 ELETAVRLGLNT

-510 HYDMVKFQEEM
+510 YYDMVKFQEEM
-521 KYDGESAGV
+521 KYNGQSAGV
-530 DFGNID
+530 KFGNIE
-536 LVKYAEAFGAKGLRV
+536 LVKYAESFGAKGLRV
-551 TTPADLDAVLDEAF
+551 ETPDDLDTVLDEAF
-565 ATQGPV
+565 STQGPV

-588 LIQGE
+588 LIGSE

>member
-1 MGIEK
+1 MVNK
-6 NMEEMSVAK
+6 
-15 CSCFVS
+15 
-21 FNQDTQC
+21 
-28 TLKYIMSEQKY
+28 KY
-39 GADIVADSLIN
+39 GADIVTESLVK

-72 HPKAGQKVPKLIV
+72 HPAEGQRVPKLVV

-114 PGVGNLVTGLM
+114 PGVGNLATGLM
-125 TANAESDPVVA
+125 TATAESDPIVA
-136 IGGQVQRKDLYRL
+136 IGGQVPRNDLYRL

-154 NSVALFTPIT
+154 NSVALFSPIT
-164 NFSSEVQDPNNISEI
+164 NLASEIQDPNNISEI
-179 LANAFAAANGAK
+179 IANAFAAANGAK
-191 KGAAFV
+191 KGATFV
-197 SLPQDIDD
+197 SLPQDVDD
-205 APVNI
+205 AQVTI
-210 NALAQVPMAQQGAAS
+210 DALPEITPAQQGAAAIK
-225 LVDLD
+225 DID
-230 WLAGAI
+230 WLAEQI
-236 KQAKLPV
+236 KASKLPV
-243 LLVGARASDDESVA
+243 LLVGSRGSDDATVTA
-257 SLHKLLNQVS
+257 LHQLLKQTT

-282 DLEEASYFGR
+282 ELEPETFFGR

-298 QTGDKLLQ
+298 QTGDKLLK
-306 QSDLVITLGYDAIE
+306 QSDLVVTLGYDAIE

-358 SQSIDLLTERI
+358 AQSLRLLMERLN
-369 AGYQLPDDSQQTLH
+369 GYELPTTSKEV
-383 DLKTDLRLSNEP
+383 LKKLKEDLRASDEP
-395 TYTPA
+395 SYTPA
-400 EGNLNHPLTVIKSIQ
+400 QGNLNHPLDIIKSIQ

-441 YVARHFL
+441 YVARHYL

-460 PWAMTAA
+460 PWALAAA

-489 ELETAVRLNLNT
+489 ELETAVRLGLNT

-510 HYDMVKFQEEM
+510 YYDMVKFQEEM
-521 KYDGESAGV
+521 KYNGQSAGV
-530 DFGNID
+530 KFGNID
-536 LVKYAEAFGAKGLRV
+536 LVKYAESFGAKGLRV
-551 TTPADLDAVLDEAF
+551 ETPDELDTVLDEAF

-588 LIQGE
+588 LIGSE

>member
-1 MGIEK
+1 MVNK
-6 NMEEMSVAK
+6 
-15 CSCFVS
+15 
-21 FNQDTQC
+21 
-28 TLKYIMSEQKY
+28 KY
-39 GADIVADSLIN
+39 GADIVTESLVN

-72 HPKAGQKVPKLIV
+72 HPAEGQRVPKLVV

-114 PGVGNLVTGLM
+114 PGVGNLATGLM
-125 TANAESDPVVA
+125 TATAESDPIVA
-136 IGGQVQRKDLYRL
+136 IGGQVPRNDLYRL

-154 NSVALFTPIT
+154 NSVALFSPIT
-164 NFSSEVQDPNNISEI
+164 NLASEIQDPNNISEI
-179 LANAFAAANGAK
+179 IANAFAAANGAK
-191 KGAAFV
+191 KGATFV
-197 SLPQDIDD
+197 SLPQDVDD
-205 APVNI
+205 AQVTI
-210 NALAQVPMAQQGAAS
+210 DALPEITPAQQGAAAIK
-225 LVDLD
+225 DID
-230 WLAGAI
+230 WLAEQI
-236 KQAKLPV
+236 KAAKLPV
-243 LLVGARASDDESVA
+243 LLVGSRGSDDATVTA
-257 SLHKLLNQVS
+257 LHQLLKQTT

-282 DLEEASYFGR
+282 ELEPETFFGR

-298 QTGDKLLQ
+298 QTGDKLLK
-306 QSDLVITLGYDAIE
+306 QSDLVVTLGYDAIE

-358 SQSIDLLTERI
+358 AQSLRLLMERLN
-369 AGYQLPDDSQQTLH
+369 GYELPTTSKEV
-383 DLKTDLRLSNEP
+383 LKKLKEDLRASDEP
-395 TYTPA
+395 SYTPA
-400 EGNLNHPLTVIKSIQ
+400 QGNLNHPLDIIKSIQ

-441 YVARHFL
+441 YVARHYL

-460 PWAMTAA
+460 PWALAAA

-489 ELETAVRLNLNT
+489 ELETAVRLGLNT

-510 HYDMVKFQEEM
+510 YYDMVKFQEEM
-521 KYDGESAGV
+521 KYNGQSAGV
-530 DFGNID
+530 KFGNID
-536 LVKYAEAFGAKGLRV
+536 LVKYAESFGAKGLRV
-551 TTPADLDAVLDEAF
+551 ETPDDLDTVLDEAF

-588 LIQGE
+588 LIGSE

>member
-1 MGIEK
+1 M
-6 NMEEMSVAK
+6 AK
-15 CSCFVS
+15 
-21 FNQDTQC
+21 
-28 TLKYIMSEQKY
+28 KKY
-39 GADIVADSLIN
+39 GADIVTDSLVN

-72 HPKAGQKVPKLIV
+72 HPAEGQRVPKLVV

-114 PGVGNLVTGLM
+114 PGVGNLATGLM
-125 TANAESDPVVA
+125 TATAESDPIVA
-136 IGGQVQRKDLYRL
+136 IGGQVPRNDLYRL

-154 NSVALFTPIT
+154 NSVALFSPIT
-164 NFSSEVQDPNNISEI
+164 NLASEIQDPNNISEI
-179 LANAFAAANGAK
+179 IANAFAAANGAK
-191 KGAAFV
+191 KGATFV
-197 SLPQDIDD
+197 SLPQDVDD
-205 APVNI
+205 AQVTI
-210 NALAQVPMAQQGAAS
+210 EALPKITPAQQGAAAIK
-225 LVDLD
+225 DID
-230 WLAGAI
+230 WLAEQI
-236 KQAKLPV
+236 KAAKLPV
-243 LLVGARASDDESVA
+243 LLVGSRGSDDATVTA
-257 SLHKLLNQVS
+257 LHQLLKQTT

-282 DLEEASYFGR
+282 ELEPETFFGR

-298 QTGDKLLQ
+298 QTGDKLLK

-358 SQSIDLLTERI
+358 AQSLRLLIERLN
-369 AGYQLPDDSQQTLH
+369 GYELPTTSKEV
-383 DLKTDLRLSNEP
+383 LKKLKADLRASDEP
-395 TYTPA
+395 SYTPA
-400 EGNLNHPLTVIKSIQ
+400 QGNLNHPLDVIKSIQ

-441 YVARHFL
+441 YVARHYL

-460 PWAMTAA
+460 PWALAAA

-489 ELETAVRLNLNT
+489 ELETAVRLGLNT

-510 HYDMVKFQEEM
+510 YYDMVKFQEEM
-521 KYDGESAGV
+521 KYNGQSAGV
-530 DFGNID
+530 KFGNID
-536 LVKYAEAFGAKGLRV
+536 LVKYAESFGAKGLHV
-551 TTPADLDAVLDEAF
+551 ETPDDLDTVLDEAF
-565 ATQGPV
+565 STQGPV

-588 LIQGE
+588 LIGSE

>member
-1 MGIEK
+1 MVNK
-6 NMEEMSVAK
+6 
-15 CSCFVS
+15 
-21 FNQDTQC
+21 
-28 TLKYIMSEQKY
+28 KY
-39 GADIVADSLIN
+39 GADIVTESLVN

-72 HPKAGQKVPKLIV
+72 HPAEGQRVPKLVV

-114 PGVGNLVTGLM
+114 PGVGNLATGLM
-125 TANAESDPVVA
+125 TATAESDPIVA
-136 IGGQVQRKDLYRL
+136 IGGQVPRNDLYRL

-154 NSVALFTPIT
+154 NSVALFSPIT
-164 NFSSEVQDPNNISEI
+164 NLASEIQDPNNISEI
-179 LANAFAAANGAK
+179 IANAFAAANGAK
-191 KGAAFV
+191 KGATFV
-197 SLPQDIDD
+197 SLPQDVDD
-205 APVNI
+205 AQVTI
-210 NALAQVPMAQQGAAS
+210 DALPEITPAQQGAAAIK
-225 LVDLD
+225 DID
-230 WLAGAI
+230 WLAEQI
-236 KQAKLPV
+236 KASKLPV
-243 LLVGARASDDESVA
+243 LLVGSRGSDDATVTA
-257 SLHKLLNQVS
+257 LHQLLKQTT

-282 DLEEASYFGR
+282 ELEPETFFGR

-298 QTGDKLLQ
+298 QTGDKLLK
-306 QSDLVITLGYDAIE
+306 QSDLVVTLGYDAIE

-358 SQSIDLLTERI
+358 AQSLRLLMERLNGYELLTTSKEV
-369 AGYQLPDDSQQTLH
+369 
-383 DLKTDLRLSNEP
+383 LKKLKEDLRASDEP
-395 TYTPA
+395 SYTPA
-400 EGNLNHPLTVIKSIQ
+400 QGNLNHPLDIIKSIQ

-441 YVARHFL
+441 YVARHYL

-460 PWAMTAA
+460 PWALAAA

-489 ELETAVRLNLNT
+489 ELETAVRLGLNT

-510 HYDMVKFQEEM
+510 YYDMVKFQEEM
-521 KYDGESAGV
+521 KYNGQSAGV
-530 DFGNID
+530 KFGNID
-536 LVKYAEAFGAKGLRV
+536 LVKYAESFGAKGLRV
-551 TTPADLDAVLDEAF
+551 ETPDELDTVLDEAF

-588 LIQGE
+588 LIGSE

>member
-1 MGIEK
+1 MANK
-6 NMEEMSVAK
+6 
-15 CSCFVS
+15 
-21 FNQDTQC
+21 
-28 TLKYIMSEQKY
+28 KY
-39 GADIVADSLIN
+39 GADIVTDSLVN

-72 HPKAGQKVPKLIV
+72 HPAEGQRVPKLVV

-114 PGVGNLVTGLM
+114 PGVGNLATGLM
-125 TANAESDPVVA
+125 TATAESDPIVA
-136 IGGQVQRKDLYRL
+136 IGGQVPRNDLYRL

-154 NSVALFTPIT
+154 NSVALFSSIT
-164 NFSSEVQDPNNISEI
+164 NLASEIQDPNNISEI
-179 LANAFAAANGAK
+179 IANAFAAANGAK
-191 KGAAFV
+191 KGATFV
-197 SLPQDIDD
+197 SLPQDVDD
-205 APVNI
+205 AQVTI
-210 NALAQVPMAQQGAAS
+210 EALPKITPAQQGAAAIK
-225 LVDLD
+225 DID
-230 WLAGAI
+230 WLAEQI
-236 KQAKLPV
+236 KAAKLPV
-243 LLVGARASDDESVA
+243 LLVGSRGSDDATVTA
-257 SLHKLLNQVS
+257 LHQLLKQTT

-282 DLEEASYFGR
+282 ELEPETFFGR

-298 QTGDKLLQ
+298 QTGDKLLK

-358 SQSIDLLTERI
+358 AQSLRLLIERLN
-369 AGYQLPDDSQQTLH
+369 GYELPTTSKEV
-383 DLKTDLRLSNEP
+383 LKKMKADLRASDEP
-395 TYTPA
+395 SYTPA
-400 EGNLNHPLTVIKSIQ
+400 QGNLNHPLDVIKSIQ

-441 YVARHFL
+441 YVARHYL

-460 PWAMTAA
+460 PWALAAA

-489 ELETAVRLNLNT
+489 ELETAVRLGLNT

-510 HYDMVKFQEEM
+510 YYDMVKFQEEM
-521 KYDGESAGV
+521 KYNGQSAGV
-530 DFGNID
+530 KFGNID
-536 LVKYAEAFGAKGLRV
+536 LVKYAESFGAKGLRV
-551 TTPADLDAVLDEAF
+551 ETPDDLDTVLDEAF
-565 ATQGPV
+565 STQGPV

-588 LIQGE
+588 LIGSE

>member
-1 MGIEK
+1 MANK
-6 NMEEMSVAK
+6 
-15 CSCFVS
+15 
-21 FNQDTQC
+21 
-28 TLKYIMSEQKY
+28 KY
-39 GADIVADSLIN
+39 GADIVTDSLVN

-72 HPKAGQKVPKLIV
+72 HPAEGQRVPKLVV

-114 PGVGNLVTGLM
+114 PGVGNLATGLM
-125 TANAESDPVVA
+125 TATAESDPIVA
-136 IGGQVQRKDLYRL
+136 IGGQVPRNDLYRL

-154 NSVALFTPIT
+154 NSVALFSPIT
-164 NFSSEVQDPNNISEI
+164 NLASEIQDPNNISEI
-179 LANAFAAANGAK
+179 IANAFAAANGAK
-191 KGAAFV
+191 KGATFV
-197 SLPQDIDD
+197 SLPQDVDD
-205 APVNI
+205 AQVTI
-210 NALAQVPMAQQGAAS
+210 EALPKITPAQQGAAAIK
-225 LVDLD
+225 DID
-230 WLAGAI
+230 WLAEQI
-236 KQAKLPV
+236 KAAKLPV
-243 LLVGARASDDESVA
+243 LLVGSSGSDDATVTA
-257 SLHKLLNQVS
+257 LHQLLKQTT

-282 DLEEASYFGR
+282 ELEPETFFGR

-298 QTGDKLLQ
+298 QTGDKLLK

-358 SQSIDLLTERI
+358 AQSLRLLIERLN
-369 AGYQLPDDSQQTLH
+369 GYELPTTSKEV
-383 DLKTDLRLSNEP
+383 LKKLKADLRASDEP
-395 TYTPA
+395 SYTPA
-400 EGNLNHPLTVIKSIQ
+400 QGNLNHPLDVIKSIQ

-441 YVARHFL
+441 YVARHYL
-448 ISNGMQTLGVGL
+448 ISNGMQTLGAGL
-460 PWAMTAA
+460 PWALAAA

-489 ELETAVRLNLNT
+489 ELETAVRLGLNT

-510 HYDMVKFQEEM
+510 YYDMVKFQEEM
-521 KYDGESAGV
+521 KYNGQSAGV
-530 DFGNID
+530 KFGNID
-536 LVKYAEAFGAKGLRV
+536 LVKYAESFGAKGLHV
-551 TTPADLDAVLDEAF
+551 ETPDDLDTVLDEAF
-565 ATQGPV
+565 STQGPV

-588 LIQGE
+588 LIGSE

>member
-1 MGIEK
+1 MVNK
-6 NMEEMSVAK
+6 
-15 CSCFVS
+15 
-21 FNQDTQC
+21 
-28 TLKYIMSEQKY
+28 KY
-39 GADIVADSLIN
+39 GADIVTESLVN

-72 HPKAGQKVPKLIV
+72 HPAEGQRVPKLVV

-114 PGVGNLVTGLM
+114 PGVGNLATGLM
-125 TANAESDPVVA
+125 TATAESDPIVA
-136 IGGQVQRKDLYRL
+136 IGGQVPRNDLYRL

-154 NSVALFTPIT
+154 NSVALFSPIT
-164 NFSSEVQDPNNISEI
+164 NLASEIQDPNNISEI
-179 LANAFAAANGAK
+179 IANAFAAANGAK
-191 KGAAFV
+191 KGATFV
-197 SLPQDIDD
+197 SLPQDVDD
-205 APVNI
+205 AQVTI
-210 NALAQVPMAQQGAAS
+210 DALPEITPAQQGAAAIK
-225 LVDLD
+225 DID
-230 WLAGAI
+230 WLAEQI
-236 KQAKLPV
+236 KAAKLPV
-243 LLVGARASDDESVA
+243 LLVGSRGSDDATVTA
-257 SLHKLLNQVS
+257 LHQLLKQTT

-282 DLEEASYFGR
+282 ELEPETFFGR

-298 QTGDKLLQ
+298 QTGDKLLK
-306 QSDLVITLGYDAIE
+306 QSDLVVTLGYDAIE

-358 SQSIDLLTERI
+358 AQSLRLLMERLN
-369 AGYQLPDDSQQTLH
+369 GYELPTTSKEV
-383 DLKTDLRLSNEP
+383 LKKLKEDLRASDEP
-395 TYTPA
+395 SYTPA
-400 EGNLNHPLTVIKSIQ
+400 QGNLNHPLDIIKSIQ

-441 YVARHFL
+441 YVARHYL

-460 PWAMTAA
+460 PWALAAA

-489 ELETAVRLNLNT
+489 ELETAVRLGLNT

-510 HYDMVKFQEEM
+510 YYDMVKFQEEM
-521 KYDGESAGV
+521 KYNGQSAGV
-530 DFGNID
+530 KFGNID
-536 LVKYAEAFGAKGLRV
+536 LVKYAESFGAKGLRV
-551 TTPADLDAVLDEAF
+551 ETPDELDTVLDEAF

-588 LIQGE
+588 LIGSE

>member
-1 MGIEK
+1 MANK
-6 NMEEMSVAK
+6 
-15 CSCFVS
+15 
-21 FNQDTQC
+21 
-28 TLKYIMSEQKY
+28 KY
-39 GADIVADSLIN
+39 GADIVTDSLVN

-72 HPKAGQKVPKLIV
+72 HPAEGQRVPKLVV

-114 PGVGNLVTGLM
+114 PGVGNLATGLM
-125 TANAESDPVVA
+125 TATAESDPIVA
-136 IGGQVQRKDLYRL
+136 IGGQVPRNDLYRL

-154 NSVALFTPIT
+154 NSVALFSPIT
-164 NFSSEVQDPNNISEI
+164 NLASEIQDPNNISEI
-179 LANAFAAANGAK
+179 IANAFAAANGAK
-191 KGAAFV
+191 KGATFV
-197 SLPQDIDD
+197 SLPQDVDD
-205 APVNI
+205 AQVTI
-210 NALAQVPMAQQGAAS
+210 EALPKITPAQQGAAAIN
-225 LVDLD
+225 DID
-230 WLAGAI
+230 WLAEQI
-236 KQAKLPV
+236 KAAKLPV
-243 LLVGARASDDESVA
+243 LLVGSRGSDDATVTA
-257 SLHKLLNQVS
+257 LHQLLKQTT

-282 DLEEASYFGR
+282 ELEPETFFGR

-298 QTGDKLLQ
+298 QTGDKLLK

-327 KENNL
+327 KENTL

-358 SQSIDLLTERI
+358 AQSLRLLIERLN
-369 AGYQLPDDSQQTLH
+369 GYELPTTSKEV
-383 DLKTDLRLSNEP
+383 LKKLKADLRASDEP
-395 TYTPA
+395 SYTPA
-400 EGNLNHPLTVIKSIQ
+400 QGNLNHPLDVIKSIQ
-415 AHVTD
+415 THVTD

-441 YVARHFL
+441 YVARHYL

-460 PWAMTAA
+460 PWALATA

-489 ELETAVRLNLNT
+489 ELETAVRLGLNT

-510 HYDMVKFQEEM
+510 YYDMVKFQEEM
-521 KYDGESAGV
+521 KYNGQSAGV
-530 DFGNID
+530 KFGNID
-536 LVKYAEAFGAKGLRV
+536 LVKYAESFGAKGLRV
-551 TTPADLDAVLDEAF
+551 ETPDDLDTVLDEAF
-565 ATQGPV
+565 STQGPV

-588 LIQGE
+588 LIGSE